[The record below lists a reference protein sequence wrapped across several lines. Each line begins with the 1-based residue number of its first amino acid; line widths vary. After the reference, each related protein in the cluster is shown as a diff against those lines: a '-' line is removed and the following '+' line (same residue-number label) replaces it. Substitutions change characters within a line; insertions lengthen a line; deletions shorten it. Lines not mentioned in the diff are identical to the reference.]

1 MTCSTF
7 TISENETPGLGLK
20 GFLLG
25 CGEVN
30 RQGAVILDSM
40 LETTA
45 SDKRGSCSLL
55 KPSAGTGAA
64 AGADACFCL
73 ELGTSTRATFKPP
86 PPKKKTTFHVYDYST
101 VNTRSILEKECGV
114 QRLILRCEYLFYSL
128 F

>member
-7 TISENETPGLGLK
+7 TISENKTPGFDLK
-20 GFLLG
+20 GFVLG
-25 CGEVN
+25 CGEVK
-30 RQGAVILDSM
+30 GTVILDSM

-45 SDKRGSCSLL
+45 SDKRRSCSLL

-73 ELGTSTRATFKPP
+73 ELGTSTRPTFKPP
-86 PPKKKTTFHVYDYST
+86 PPNKNHLYDYST

-114 QRLILRCEYLFYSL
+114 QRLILRCECLFYSL